1 MAAPDEG
8 KAGQPEGDCMTSA
21 HSTAE
26 HEMFRD
32 QIRRFV
38 AAEVRPNADAWEAA
52 GEIPREV
59 FRRMGGLGFLGARY
73 PEQYGGAGMDV
84 FASLVLGEEL
94 GRAGLSGFAAS
105 VLVHTDMASPHL
117 ARFGTPE
124 QKARYL
130 PGIISGEA
138 VTAIAVTEPGAGS
151 DVAGLTTRAEASGNG
166 WVLNGAKLYI
176 TNGALADL
184 TFVAARTDPE
194 AKPSRGLSIFIVEKG
209 TPGLNVARKLDK
221 LGWHCS
227 DTAELR
233 IEDCRL
239 PADALLGEA
248 GRGFH
253 QIMANFQNE
262 RLVMGAM
269 TVGEAERAIE
279 ITLDHVRTRKA
290 FGAPL
295 WDKQAVRHKL
305 AHCATRVEAAR
316 HLVEHTAWLGS
327 QGRDCV
333 REVSMVK
340 LFCAAMAQEVADT
353 CLQLHGGSGYMRG
366 MEIERLYRDVRIH
379 SIGGGASEVMLDEI
393 AKRMPPGGKIAH
405 S

>member
-1 MAAPDEG
+1 
-8 KAGQPEGDCMTSA
+8 MTSV
-21 HSTAE
+21 HFTAE
-26 HEMFRD
+26 HELFRD

-38 AAEVRPNADAWEAA
+38 AAEVRPNADTWEAA
-52 GEIPREV
+52 GEIPRDI
-59 FRRMGGLGFLGARY
+59 FRRMGALGFLGARY
-73 PEQYGGAGMDV
+73 PEEYGGAGMDV
-84 FASLVLGEEL
+84 FASVVLGQEL

-117 ARFGTPE
+117 ARFGTAV

-130 PGIISGEA
+130 PGIIAGET

-151 DVAGLTTRAEASGNG
+151 DVAGLTTRAEPAGNG

-176 TNGALADL
+176 TNGVLADL
-184 TFVAARTDPE
+184 YFVAARTDRA

-209 TPGLNVARKLDK
+209 TPGFEVARKLDK
-221 LGWHCS
+221 LGWLCS

-269 TVGEAERAIE
+269 AVGEAERAIE
-279 ITLDHVRTRKA
+279 ITLEHVRTRTA
-290 FGAPL
+290 FGGPL

-305 AHCATRVEAAR
+305 AHCATQAAAAR
-316 HLVEHTAWLGS
+316 QLVHHTAWLVA

-333 REVSMVK
+333 SEVSMVK
-340 LFCAAMAQEVADT
+340 VFCAGMVQEVADT
-353 CLQLHGGSGYMRG
+353 CLQPHGGSGYMRG
-366 MEIERLYRDVRIH
+366 MEIERLYRDARIH
-379 SIGGGASEVMLDEI
+379 SIGGGATEVMLDEI
-393 AKRMPPGGKIAH
+393 AKRMEG
-405 S
+405 

>member
-1 MAAPDEG
+1 MDSVYFSP
-8 KAGQPEGDCMTSA
+8 
-21 HSTAE
+21 E
-26 HEMFRD
+26 HELFRA

-38 AAEVRPNADAWEAA
+38 GAEVRPNAEAWEAA

-59 FRRMGGLGFLGARY
+59 FRRMGELGFLGARY
-73 PEQYGGAGMDV
+73 DEEYGGAEMDV
-84 FASLVLGEEL
+84 FASIVLGEEL

-124 QKARYL
+124 QKARHL
-130 PGIISGEA
+130 PGIISGA
-138 VTAIAVTEPGAGS
+138 TVTAIAVTEPGAGS

-184 TFVAARTDPE
+184 TFVAARTDPQ
-194 AKPSRGLSIFIVEKG
+194 ARPSRGLSIFMVEKG
-209 TPGLNVARKLDK
+209 TPGLTVARKLDK
-221 LGWHCS
+221 LGWLCS
-227 DTAELR
+227 DTAELQ

-279 ITLDHVRTRKA
+279 ITLEHVRTRRA

-305 AHCATRVEAAR
+305 ARSATQAAAAR
-316 HLVEHTAWLGS
+316 QLVHHTAWLAS

-333 REVSMVK
+333 REVSMIKV
-340 LFCAAMAQEVADT
+340 FCAAMVQRVADA

-366 MEIERLYRDVRIH
+366 MEIERLYRDVRVH
-379 SIGGGASEVMLDEI
+379 SIGGGATEVMLDEI
-393 AKRMPPGGKIAH
+393 AKRIDD
-405 S
+405 